1 MNGWRPSIKRA
12 DGQKGGGTGERKRN
26 REPERIA
33 KRNASSRCFQKQ
45 DEEEERRNQQAGRAR
60 KKDEGSNHK
69 TSKRNGRR
77 KVKATLAHRLAIA
90 VCPALRRRDDGK
102 ELPPATLLSIR
113 KGKGRDS
120 SVRWI
125 GVVQMFR
132 NENVRVNM
140 QKRRWQGVS
149 PKVATAG

>member
-1 MNGWRPSIKRA
+1 MEALNQESRR
-12 DGQKGGGTGERKRN
+12 
-26 REPERIA
+26 A
-33 KRNASSRCFQKQ
+33 KRRRDRGTKAKPGARKNSKKKWNASSRCFQKQ